1 MIPSHPQPSGLFLFD
16 KPKGITSHD
25 AVELLRAKL
34 SIKKIGHTGTLDPMA
49 TGLLILMVGSATSG
63 QAAMQGMAKIYGG
76 TIMFGTETDTWDAEG
91 KVTAEAP
98 VPELGE
104 EVVKKT
110 VEAFNGKITQQVPP
124 YSAVR
129 MNGRHM
135 YKLARANQVMPEVR
149 REVVVRWIS
158 WTVRTPALDFE
169 IDCSGGTYVRSVAHE
184 MGRALGSRAHLS
196 VLRRL
201 SIGAWSVKDSI
212 TAAELAAM
220 PREAAMARLIPVTGA
235 AHA

>member
-1 MIPSHPQPSGLFLFD
+1 MIPTCPQPSGLFLFD

-98 VPELGE
+98 APELGE
-104 EVVKKT
+104 EAVKKA
-110 VEAFNGKITQQVPP
+110 VGAFNGKIIQQVPP

-135 YKLARANQVMPEVR
+135 YKLARANQVMPEVK

-158 WTVRTPALDFE
+158 WAVRAPALDFE

-212 TAAELAAM
+212 TAAELAVM
-220 PREAAMARLIPVTGA
+220 PREAALARLIPVTGA

>member
-1 MIPSHPQPSGLFLFD
+1 MIPSHLQPSGLFLFD

-49 TGLLILMVGSATSG
+49 TGLLIFMVGSATSG
-63 QAAMQGMAKIYGG
+63 QSAMQGLAKIYGG
-76 TIMFGTETDTWDAEG
+76 TIMFGAETDTWDAEG

-104 EVVKKT
+104 EAVKKA
-110 VEAFNGKITQQVPP
+110 VEAFNGKIIQQIPP

-135 YKLARANQVMPEVR
+135 YKLARANQVMPEVK

-158 WTVRTPALDFE
+158 WAVRSPALDFE

-220 PREAAMARLIPVTGA
+220 PREAALARLLPVTGA